1 MNVSVVVPWV
11 AGDPW
16 RGQAWAW
23 VRARFVE
30 THPDW
35 EIVTGTCPPGP
46 FNRSAAILDGARQ
59 ASGDV
64 LVVADADVWC
74 DPAEAVTRA
83 HEVGWAVP
91 HTLIHRLSKESTVQV
106 LTGSDWL
113 GLPLSTD
120 NPQDS
125 KPYRGN
131 ETGTLVV
138 LRSDVLFDVPPDP
151 RFVGW
156 GQEDQAWGAALRTLV
171 GPPWRGPDDLVHLW
185 HPPQPRQNR
194 VVGSEANMHLL
205 RRYQAA
211 RRHDDVMRLIVDES
225 KATVPA

>member
-23 VRARFVE
+23 VRARFAE
-30 THPDW
+30 THSDW
-35 EIVTGTCPPGP
+35 EIVTGTCPDGP

-74 DPAEAVTRA
+74 DPAEAVAQALET
-83 HEVGWAVP
+83 GWAVP

-106 LTGSDWL
+106 LTGSAWR

-120 NPQDS
+120 NRQDA
-125 KPYRGN
+125 KPYRGKP
-131 ETGTLVV
+131 TGGLVV
-138 LRSDVLFDVPPDP
+138 FRRDVLFDVPPDP
-151 RFVGW
+151 RFAAW
-156 GQEDQAWGAALRTLV
+156 GQEDDAWSLALHTLV
-171 GPPWRGPDDLVHLW
+171 GAPWRGPDDLVHLW
-185 HPPQPRQNR
+185 HPPQPRQSR
-194 VVGSEANMHLL
+194 VVGSQANMDLL

-211 RRHDDVMRLIVDES
+211 RRRPDAMRALVDEARS
-225 KATVPA
+225 AVPV